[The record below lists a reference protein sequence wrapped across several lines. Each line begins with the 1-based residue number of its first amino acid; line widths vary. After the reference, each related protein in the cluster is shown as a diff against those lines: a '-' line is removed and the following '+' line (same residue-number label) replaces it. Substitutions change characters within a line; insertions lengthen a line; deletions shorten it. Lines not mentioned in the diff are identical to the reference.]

1 VTRSVVG
8 AGAEVRGEVADA
20 VVWPGSVVH
29 TGERLLG
36 GIRAG
41 QLTVLVR

>member
-1 VTRSVVG
+1 
-8 AGAEVRGEVADA
+8 
-20 VVWPGSVVH
+20 VWPGSVVH